1 MPHPIHQPSVASVVA
16 GTGSVPSTATF
27 VLAAHI
33 AASIL
38 IGTAAS
44 VPGPALAQA
53 YPVKPIRMIVNFPPG
68 GGTDVTAR
76 LIQPWLSKE
85 LGQPVLIDN
94 RGGAA
99 GAVGAEIAARAAPDG
114 YNLLWTLSS
123 HTINPSL
130 YGKLSFDTER
140 DFVAITLGANAPQ
153 IVVSSMTLPVKD
165 IRELIAYAKA
175 NPDKLSYAS
184 PGVGSPGH
192 LAGELFKQR
201 AGINMLHVPYKGA
214 GPAIPDVIS
223 GNVQLMFATMSS
235 SMSHVRAGKMRALGV
250 TSLKRSAG
258 GPDIPTIAEG
268 LPGFEMPSWFG
279 LLAPAGTPR
288 PIINRL
294 NQAMVRVLAIPELRE
309 QLIAQGADPVGNTP
323 EQFSEQIREELKLWA
338 QFIKQTG
345 IRPE

>member
-1 MPHPIHQPSVASVVA
+1 MPGKLRAA
-16 GTGSVPSTATF
+16 TATRRPSLSLSGL
-27 VLAAHI
+27 LATAVVVSS
-33 AASIL
+33 AAL
-38 IGTAAS
+38 TA
-44 VPGPALAQA
+44 PAAAQP
-53 YPVKPIRMIVNFPPG
+53 YPSKPVRMIVNFPPG

-76 LIQPWLSKE
+76 LIQPWLAKE
-85 LGQPVLIDN
+85 LGQQVLIDN

-114 YNLLWTLSS
+114 YTVLWTLSS

-130 YGKLSFDTER
+130 YGKLGFDTGR
-140 DFVAITLGANAPQ
+140 DFIAITLGANAPQ
-153 IVVSSMTLPVKD
+153 IMVSSPTLPVKD
-165 IRELIAYAKA
+165 IKELIAHAKA
-175 NPDKLSYAS
+175 NPGKLSYAS

-201 AGINMLHVPYKGA
+201 AGIDMLHVPYKGA
-214 GPAIPDVIS
+214 GPAIPDVMS

-235 SMSHVRAGKMRALGV
+235 SMSHVRAGKLRALGV

-258 GPDIPTIAEG
+258 GPDIPAIAEG

-279 LLAPAGTPR
+279 LLAPAGTPQ
-288 PIINRL
+288 PIIDRL
-294 NQAMVRVLAIPELRE
+294 HQAMTRVLAIPELRE
-309 QLIAQGADPVGNTP
+309 LLVAQGADPIGNTP
-323 EQFSEQIREELKLWA
+323 DQFAEQIREELKLWA